1 MNKIE
6 KRMEELNY
14 YAEVWGMSIEDT
26 LAELLF
32 NFYEA
37 AGFDREVLAQELFSK
52 SDEELMQYL
61 IEYQYND
68 RPRNLNCYN
77 KYIKN
82 RGKHL
87 EPKYGLRPTA
97 SAKAQKGN

>member
-52 SDEELMQYL
+52 SDEELINYKKKCDIM
-61 IEYQYND
+61 
-68 RPRNLNCYN
+68 
-77 KYIKN
+77 
-82 RGKHL
+82 
-87 EPKYGLRPTA
+87 
-97 SAKAQKGN
+97 